1 MTLTRE
7 RGDTS
12 LQSSLAPSLAFTQRL
27 YTASVLES
35 MPEGSTVLTL
45 VTSRPPSPGHQLR
58 FRIVSDDLP
67 AGQFGVDE
75 KGDLVI
81 RRQLDFEA
89 ATEFSFRV
97 MVEDAREN
105 DTARVNISVI
115 NVNDWDPRSA

>member
-12 LQSSLAPSLAFTQRL
+12 LQSSLAPSLTFTQRL
-27 YTASVLES
+27 YSASVLES
-35 MPEGSTVLTL
+35 MPVGSTVLTL

-67 AGQFGVDE
+67 GGQFGLDE
-75 KGDLVI
+75 KGDLMI
-81 RRQLDFEA
+81 RRHLDFEA
-89 ATEFSFRV
+89 DTEFAFRV

-115 NVNDWDPRSA
+115 NVNDWDPR